1 MFIVLVFM
9 SCCLVVFW
17 LFPVLFWYLFF
28 SSYFFFG
35 FYFLSLSSHLVDFLP
50 CSLLEFWNTLCTI
63 YAALSVTTLFVLL
76 YGVCL
81 IILFIT
87 TLKEMLLIVFVFL
100 SFCLWAC
107 FCIGISYI
115 FVPLISLSLPL
126 KCNCIFSKRLL
137 HFNYVS
143 NIRLQYYM
151 SHRKTFKNKMY
162 AASSF

>member
-1 MFIVLVFM
+1 MPRSIKSIERVK
-9 SCCLVVFW
+9 
-17 LFPVLFWYLFF
+17 
-28 SSYFFFG
+28 SSEADIAEDG
-35 FYFLSLSSHLVDFLP
+35 KPS
-50 CSLLEFWNTLCTI
+50 
-63 YAALSVTTLFVLL
+63 LSVTTLFVLL

-143 NIRLQYYM
+143 NIRL
-151 SHRKTFKNKMY
+151 
-162 AASSF
+162 

>member
-1 MFIVLVFM
+1 MWAPVSLLSFLHHVYSAGLHVLLFGCLLTVSCFILISVF
-9 SCCLVVFW
+9 LK
-17 LFPVLFWYLFF
+17 LL
-28 SSYFFFG
+28 FFG

-143 NIRLQYYM
+143 NIRL
-151 SHRKTFKNKMY
+151 
-162 AASSF
+162 